1 MWTELK
7 ALMVAQGWDVEA
19 TEALW
24 ASDFSKRKIIS
35 GFMKD
40 AALGEKRFAS
50 MPDRVTNTINSLDQ
64 GKVNRPTVISCFSGD
79 MSSMAA
85 WWKEWKSFMFEKKLT
100 VAGKGGASNSTTPA
114 AMLPP
119 IKRAK
124 YPAVTEAEEAISV
137 PLQVLCIAIFD
148 AILMHIVSACSPDGT
163 WLRLKQQMLEAL
175 YAKKDGRLLQ
185 IMTQTYADADVI
197 FLQEVSGDFI
207 RKAKRNELSTRYL
220 IVHCASLDASRDQN
234 SLLLLSKRYFDAA
247 SVVELTGDAMGALDK
262 AAPVAAGDLI
272 LVSCAD
278 LRGRKYLLASF
289 HGDTNG
295 LATLPVMAAVHGVA
309 QSKPDHRLVFG
320 LDANTYVKGS
330 KKLQG
335 VVEFAQDFVSK
346 GYSSC
351 WGDAPDPDNHT
362 TFNAR
367 TFLQPQLQKAAKASE
382 KAAKGDKNPKDHI
395 VFTKTAF
402 EVASTIKDNTGD
414 REYLEGVI
422 FPTLAFPSDH
432 GVVYSVLNHR

>member
-1 MWTELK
+1 
-7 ALMVAQGWDVEA
+7 
-19 TEALW
+19 
-24 ASDFSKRKIIS
+24 
-35 GFMKD
+35 
-40 AALGEKRFAS
+40 
-50 MPDRVTNTINSLDQ
+50 
-64 GKVNRPTVISCFSGD
+64 
-79 MSSMAA
+79 
-85 WWKEWKSFMFEKKLT
+85 
-100 VAGKGGASNSTTPA
+100 
-114 AMLPP
+114 
-119 IKRAK
+119 
-124 YPAVTEAEEAISV
+124 
-137 PLQVLCIAIFD
+137 
-148 AILMHIVSACSPDGT
+148 
-163 WLRLKQQMLEAL
+163 
-175 YAKKDGRLLQ
+175 
-185 IMTQTYADADVI
+185 
-197 FLQEVSGDFI
+197 
-207 RKAKRNELSTRYL
+207 
-220 IVHCASLDASRDQN
+220 
-234 SLLLLSKRYFDAA
+234 
-247 SVVELTGDAMGALDK
+247 
-262 AAPVAAGDLI
+262 VAAGDLI

-295 LATLPVMAAVHGVA
+295 LATMPVMAAVHGVA

-395 VFTKTAF
+395 VFTKKAF

-432 GVVYSVLNHR
+432 GVVYSVLNHSPVELRYTVARKPGKGLGLLVGPEKTVERVEGWSDALGKLLPGDTLVSIDGGAVKQGAALKSLLDPAKESYEVVVMRKGGGVGAPTTPSPDKTPTTPSTMAGTA